1 MREQS
6 GRTEAGNDRETGSV
20 SQKYFHGTEN
30 SMSLYELIFAWI
42 IIWTRFRPF
51 LLEQFSRIKRKR
63 CSQTG
68 KRILCYLFGLFVVWI
83 IFHPKVSVEIDRLF
97 SSLIGKRV
105 FDKNRHCFC
114 GSIKENFLLEI
125 FESKIEEKFVFRQL
139 SCICTYN
146 YRIDDILIWSYRI
159 E

>member
-63 CSQTG
+63 CSQKPG
-68 KRILCYLFGLFVVWI
+68 KEFCVTYLDCSLFG
-83 IFHPKVSVEIDRLF
+83 
-97 SSLIGKRV
+97 
-105 FDKNRHCFC
+105 
-114 GSIKENFLLEI
+114 
-125 FESKIEEKFVFRQL
+125 
-139 SCICTYN
+139 
-146 YRIDDILIWSYRI
+146 
-159 E
+159 

>member
-1 MREQS
+1 MNFKYNSSYMREQS

-83 IFHPKVSVEIDRLF
+83 ILHSKVSVEIDRLF

-114 GSIKENFLLEI
+114 GSIKENFLLPWNI
-125 FESKIEEKFVFRQL
+125 RK
-139 SCICTYN
+139 
-146 YRIDDILIWSYRI
+146 
-159 E
+159 

>member
-51 LLEQFSRIKRKR
+51 LLE
-63 CSQTG
+63 
-68 KRILCYLFGLFVVWI
+68 
-83 IFHPKVSVEIDRLF
+83 
-97 SSLIGKRV
+97 
-105 FDKNRHCFC
+105 
-114 GSIKENFLLEI
+114 
-125 FESKIEEKFVFRQL
+125 
-139 SCICTYN
+139 
-146 YRIDDILIWSYRI
+146 
-159 E
+159 

>member
-83 IFHPKVSVEIDRLF
+83 ILHSKVSVEIDRLF

-105 FDKNRHCFC
+105 FDKNR
-114 GSIKENFLLEI
+114 FLLLWI
-125 FESKIEEKFVFRQL
+125 YQKKFLACVKYSKVKSKKNLFFV
-139 SCICTYN
+139 N
-146 YRIDDILIWSYRI
+146 YHAYVRTIIVSTIY
-159 E
+159 

>member
-63 CSQTG
+63 CSQTETEP

-97 SSLIGKRV
+97 
-105 FDKNRHCFC
+105 
-114 GSIKENFLLEI
+114 
-125 FESKIEEKFVFRQL
+125 
-139 SCICTYN
+139 
-146 YRIDDILIWSYRI
+146 
-159 E
+159 